1 MKPYNFIED
10 VVSEVAGQDVVPL
23 VKVLKNKCNVSEFKL
38 ADCIKCEINATRNML
53 YRLYDY
59 NLVSFIRKKD
69 KKKGW
74 YIYYW
79 TFNEKRAKDLLSDIK
94 KKRYEKLLE
103 RLNREKT
110 TQFFIC
116 PNKCMRLDFEQSH
129 DFNFKCPECGCLLDL
144 DNNSEL
150 IKELEAQAELLDKE
164 LKEMSKPV
172 AKKLVKKPAVKPVK
186 PKKIVKNNVKKI
198 VKKSVVKKPLKI
210 KKPVKK
216 KKR

>member
-1 MKPYNFIED
+1 MNRYFPMKPYNFVDD

-23 VKVLKNKCNVSEFKL
+23 VHVLKNKFNVSEFKL
-38 ADCIKCEINATRNML
+38 AECIKCEINATRNML

-79 TFNEKRAKDLLSDIK
+79 TFNERRAKELIKDIK
-94 KKRYEKLLE
+94 KKRYDKLVE
-103 RLNREKT
+103 RLAREKN

-144 DNNSEL
+144 DNNVNLIKDLEAQLVSLENE
-150 IKELEAQAELLDKE
+150 IKELAP
-164 LKEMSKPV
+164 KPV
-172 AKKLVKKPAVKPVK
+172 KHVK
-186 PKKIVKNNVKKI
+186 PKKVVKKI
-198 VKKSVVKKPLKI
+198 IKKQI

-216 KKR
+216 IKKKR